1 MATDVVLLKAVKPLG
16 LKEFPTPTKYHVPPN
31 NIART
36 STVQDIHMLSYNGY
50 PSATEL
56 RDRYPNAPADVL
68 HEAVKDLWIDRLAYA
83 SGKTDTNSFD
93 PDAIYHRIS
102 CLAGASGAPLINA
115 NGEMIGKFL
124 LHLDLSLSRPPK
136 PGDLI
141 VLPNCNNVAVS
152 LDAPQIRSFLKNV
165 VAPQLSQDVRA
176 RWLNL

>member
-1 MATDVVLLKAVKPLG
+1 
-16 LKEFPTPTKYHVPPN
+16 
-31 NIART
+31 
-36 STVQDIHMLSYNGY
+36 MLSYNGY
-50 PSATEL
+50 PFPTEL

-124 LHLDLSLSRPPK
+124 LHLDLSLSRPPN
-136 PGDLI
+136 PATSSFSRT
-141 VLPNCNNVAVS
+141 VTMW
-152 LDAPQIRSFLKNV
+152 RSPWMHPKSGVFLKT
-165 VAPQLSQDVRA
+165 LSRLSCRKMSGLVG
-176 RWLNL
+176 